1 MPSQT
6 DEARWFSEEVQPH
19 DAQLKAY
26 LRSSFPAVRDVDDVV
41 QESYLR
47 LWKVRA
53 STQIRS
59 ARALLFTVARRLA
72 LDVTRRV
79 KHSPIEQVD
88 QSAELS
94 VTDEAARIREHV
106 EARERL
112 ALLGEAIGRLPRRC
126 REVFVLHK
134 VQGLSRRETAER
146 LGLSEKTVETQVMR
160 AMERCGAYLR
170 RRTDGMSFHDAQ
182 T

>member
-1 MPSQT
+1 MPPQT

-26 LRSSFPAVRDVDDVV
+26 LRNSFPTVRDVDDIV

-47 LWKVRA
+47 LWKVRT

-79 KHSPIEQVD
+79 KHSPIEVVER
-88 QSAELS
+88 SAELR
-94 VTDEAARIREHV
+94 VTDEAAKVREHV
-106 EARERL
+106 EAGERL
-112 ALLGEAIGRLPRRC
+112 ALLGEAIGRLPLRC

-134 VQGLSRRETAER
+134 IKGIPRRETAEM

-160 AMERCGAYLR
+160 AMVRCGAYLR
-170 RRTDGMSFHDAQ
+170 RHADEGCFQDANS
-182 T
+182 